1 MSQNLKKVSANAL
14 SILSSDVMNRATSFV
29 LYALVARHLGAHE
42 FGQLTLSFTLFYAF
56 QVFAVGGLKTLVIR
70 QVAKDHT
77 QTARY
82 FLNSCLIVTL
92 TSIGSIVA
100 VWGFVYLMH
109 YPRSTS
115 VVILLLSFGLLPYT
129 FSAICEAIFQAWEQ
143 MRYIA
148 YVNVPVNIA
157 KIAATFLLLSSN
169 RGLYTVI
176 LVLLGCLA
184 AIAIAEL
191 WIVFRW
197 FPVRGNAIDSAFAW
211 ATARAASTFLGID
224 GTIAVMASTNIILLS
239 KLAGETEVGL
249 YSSASQLL
257 VPLLLVYTS
266 MAQSIFP
273 MMCRKIDP
281 GYRSLKQIAEQA
293 MELLMVLALPAVAGL
308 YFIGDRVLALLYK
321 NPAFV
326 QAFPAL
332 RIMTFVLIFQ
342 VFTSVLGQV
351 LVASHRE
358 KITLRIV
365 VVDTVVNLLIG
376 WPLISLFGL
385 RGAAIAWFLTRMAD
399 CIQHYIPTARL
410 LAGIPVL
417 RLVWKPVVA
426 AGCMTLYLALP
437 PAGRVSLLTG
447 VSATV
452 IYGAALFGLAVWA
465 SGGLR
470 EFKEKYRP
478 LLSE

>member
-1 MSQNLKKVSANAL
+1 MSLNLKKVSTNAL

-56 QVFAVGGLKTLVIR
+56 QVFAVSGLKTLVIR

-82 FLNSCLIVTL
+82 FINSCAIVVL
-92 TSIGSIVA
+92 TSLASIAA
-100 VWGFVYLMH
+100 VWAFVYLMH

-129 FSAICEAIFQAWEQ
+129 FSAICEGIFQGWEQ

-157 KIAATFLLLSSN
+157 KIAATFLLLSGN

-176 LVLLGCLA
+176 LVLLACLFT
-184 AIAIAEL
+184 IAIAEL
-191 WIVFRW
+191 WIVFRR
-197 FPVRGNAIDSAFAW
+197 FPVRGTSLDSHFAW
-211 ATARAASTFLGID
+211 ATACAASTFLGID
-224 GTIAVMASTNIILLS
+224 GTTAIMASLNVILLS

-249 YSSASQLL
+249 YSSAAQLL
-257 VPLLLVYTS
+257 VPLLLVYQS

-281 GYRSLKQIAEQA
+281 GYRSLKRIAEQA
-293 MELLMVLALPAVAGL
+293 MELLMILALPAVAGV
-308 YFIGDRVLALLYK
+308 YFLGDRVLALLYK

-365 VVDTVVNLLIG
+365 IVDTVVNLLVG
-376 WPLISLFGL
+376 YPLISLFGL
-385 RGAAIAWFLTRMAD
+385 RGAAIAWFLTRLAD
-399 CIQHYIPTARL
+399 CIQHYIPAAHL
-410 LAGIPVL
+410 LSGIPVL
-417 RLVWKPVVA
+417 RLVWKPVIA
-426 AGCMTLYLALP
+426 AGCMALYLALP
-437 PAGRVSLLTG
+437 PVGQIGLLTG
-447 VSATV
+447 ASATV

-470 EFKEKYRP
+470 QFKEKYRP

>member
-1 MSQNLKKVSANAL
+1 MSLNLKKVSANAL

-70 QVAKDHT
+70 QIAKDHT

-92 TSIGSIVA
+92 TSIASVVA

-115 VVILLLSFGLLPYT
+115 MVILLLSFGLLPYT

-157 KIAATFLLLSSN
+157 KIAATFLLLSEN

-176 LVLLGCLA
+176 LVLLACLA
-184 AIAIAEL
+184 TIAVAEL
-191 WIVFRW
+191 WIVFRR
-197 FPVRGNAIDSAFAW
+197 FPVRGGAVDSTFAW
-211 ATARAASTFLGID
+211 ATVRAASTFLGID
-224 GTIAVMASTNIILLS
+224 GTTAVMASTNIILLS

-266 MAQSIFP
+266 LAQSIFP

-281 GYRSLKQIAEQA
+281 GYRSLKRIAEQA
-293 MELLMVLALPAVAGL
+293 LELLMVLALPAVAGL

-365 VVDTVVNLLIG
+365 VVDAVVNLLVG
-376 WPLISLFGL
+376 WPLITLFGL

-399 CIQHYIPTARL
+399 CFQHYTPAAHL
-410 LAGIPVL
+410 LSGIPVL

-426 AGCMTLYLALP
+426 AGCMVLYLALP
-437 PAGRVSLLTG
+437 PAGQVSLLTG
-447 VSATV
+447 LSATV

-465 SGGLR
+465 SGGLHQ
-470 EFKEKYRP
+470 FKEKYRP

>member
-1 MSQNLKKVSANAL
+1 MSLKLKKVSANAL

-42 FGQLTLSFTLFYAF
+42 FGQLTLSFTLFYSF

-70 QVAKDHT
+70 QVAKDHAK
-77 QTARY
+77 TARY
-82 FLNSCLIVTL
+82 FLNSCAIVAF
-92 TSIGSIVA
+92 TSIASIAA
-100 VWGFVYLMH
+100 VWAFVYLMH
-109 YPRSTS
+109 YPHSTTL
-115 VVILLLSFGLLPYT
+115 VILLLSFGLLPYT
-129 FSAICEAIFQAWEQ
+129 FSAVCEAIFQAWEQ

-148 YVNVPVNIA
+148 YVNVPVNIV
-157 KIAATFLLLSSN
+157 KIGATFLLLSAN

-176 LVLLGCLA
+176 LALLACLCT
-184 AIAIAEL
+184 IAVAEL
-191 WIVFRW
+191 WIVFRR
-197 FPVRGNAIDSAFAW
+197 FPVRSASLDSRFAW

-224 GTIAVMASTNIILLS
+224 GTTAIMASLNIILLS
-239 KLAGETEVGL
+239 KLVGETEVGL
-249 YSSASQLL
+249 YSSAAQLL
-257 VPLLLVYTS
+257 VPLLLVYQS
-266 MAQSIFP
+266 LAQSIFP

-293 MELLMVLALPAVAGL
+293 MELLMVLALPFVAGL

-321 NPAFV
+321 NHAFV

-332 RIMTFVLIFQ
+332 RIITFVLIFQ

-358 KITLRIV
+358 KLTLRIV
-365 VVDTVVNLLIG
+365 IVDTLVNLLIG

-385 RGAAIAWFLTRMAD
+385 RGAAIGWFLTRMVD
-399 CIQHYIPTARL
+399 CIQHYLPAANL
-410 LAGIPVL
+410 LSGIPVL

-426 AGCMTLYLALP
+426 AGCMAAYLALP
-437 PAGRVSLLTG
+437 PEGQVSLLTG
-447 VSATV
+447 LSATL

-465 SGGLR
+465 SGGLQQL
-470 EFKEKYRP
+470 KDKYRP